1 VAPIKVRVFL
11 VVLALVSIVL
21 LWIVFHRLHIRKDH
35 SKITTGYD
43 NVALGSAAVVE
54 GITTGYDN
62 VALGSAAVVEGEYDF
77 CLGRDAGKNI
87 TTASRCILLGD
98 GAGEDITTEDLIF
111 SITTEY
117 GEWRTKMSP
126 SEWTVIRGVLI
137 RALEEK
143 KP

>member
-1 VAPIKVRVFL
+1 MAPIKVRVFL

-35 SKITTGYD
+35 SKITTGY
-43 NVALGSAAVVE
+43 S
-54 GITTGYDN
+54 N

-77 CLGRDAGKNI
+77 CLGRGAGKNI